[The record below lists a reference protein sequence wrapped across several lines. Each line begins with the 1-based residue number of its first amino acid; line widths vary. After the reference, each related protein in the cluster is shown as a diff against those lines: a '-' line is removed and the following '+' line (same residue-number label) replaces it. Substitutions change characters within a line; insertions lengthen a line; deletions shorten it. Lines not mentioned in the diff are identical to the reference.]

1 MSAGHRQRGPQ
12 EGHSTMEEGEE
23 MRDEE
28 NEERTRGGFEQR
40 GRRREKGTDDEVDEK
55 KIVEGQMRIGGA
67 KEVPMLRFLSC
78 FQFVGDVQIGDKE
91 GVGWVGRGGVV
102 VVVTEE
108 WQRGEVDRR
117 NNWSW
122 GVQSV
127 GKS

>member
-55 KIVEGQMRIGGA
+55 KIEEGQMRIGG
-67 KEVPMLRFLSC
+67 
-78 FQFVGDVQIGDKE
+78 D
-91 GVGWVGRGGVV
+91 
-102 VVVTEE
+102 
-108 WQRGEVDRR
+108 QRGANVAFFVVF
-117 NNWSW
+117 SIC
-122 GVQSV
+122 G
-127 GKS
+127 

>member
-55 KIVEGQMRIGGA
+55 KIVEGQMRIGGGP
-67 KEVPMLRFLSC
+67 KRCQCCVFCRVFNL
-78 FQFVGDVQIGDKE
+78 
-91 GVGWVGRGGVV
+91 WVMSKLGTKKGLGG
-102 VVVTEE
+102 
-108 WQRGEVDRR
+108 
-117 NNWSW
+117 
-122 GVQSV
+122 
-127 GKS
+127 